1 MKQAIS
7 CLSAVA
13 DCVISAPSYGKVWH
27 FFCASAALSSSSFF
41 TAAFSRKCWLEGK
54 LRCCQL
60 QEDAETW
67 FHALCRLHGFK
78 PKELPKFCSQETPE
92 VHLNLRLLGLYQKY
106 LMPELEQ
113 EMLEKCRQDDWISLA
128 LEDEGEILPIFQQ
141 LQLLGLLQDLLGSW
155 CSSQPQLMAGPL
167 QWWLRS
173 TRDVRV
179 VESPEVSDLVVS
191 DIFLKQSEDM
201 LLLLAELNLL
211 DVLEHCDSWCWLEE
225 KHVNQLFTEDS
236 LMPLTQLTSLRQEL
250 RSARFCQP
258 AVALLLQPF
267 PRLRADLLDAWFDR
281 AGAWS
286 PEALAQWA
294 AAPGAMPKALLT
306 QQWQSL
312 AEADFQRF
320 LSLAPLE
327 QHDLSEELR
336 QHFLLCWR
344 QARSLPCAAEA
355 GQMYRLWTCRMVT
368 FHQLILWLLSLLCRP
383 WGCPK
388 RLAQSVQL
396 MKRKGQMEILKSVMS
411 GLLNEM
417 GYLFEAFKALVA
429 LQAFILKV
437 LWHILSRE
445 IEQSTAAF
453 GATNTL
459 RWSSEAFMQ
468 VLANAPRHGLRGE
481 KVLTFS
487 FFFAR

>member
-1 MKQAIS
+1 MEIAQVTQHEAGQV

-13 DCVISAPSYGKVWH
+13 DCVISAGPNYSKVWH

-41 TAAFSRKCWLEGK
+41 TAAFSRKCWLEGQ
-54 LRCCQL
+54 LRCIHL
-60 QEDAETW
+60 PEDAETW
-67 FHALCRLHGFK
+67 CHALCRLHGLK

-92 VHLNLRLLGLYQKY
+92 VHLDVRLLGLYQKY

-113 EMLEKCRQDDWISLA
+113 EMLEKCRQDDWISMA
-128 LEDEGEILPIFQQ
+128 LEDQGEILPIFQH
-141 LQLLGLLQDLLGSW
+141 LQLMGVLEDLLGSW

-179 VESPEVSDLVVS
+179 VKKTQEVADLVVS

-201 LLLLAELNLL
+201 LLLLADLNLL
-211 DVLEHCDSWCWLEE
+211 DLLEHCDSWCWLEE
-225 KHVNQLFTEDS
+225 IQVNQLFTEDS

-250 RSARFCQP
+250 RHTRFCQP

-267 PRLRADLLDAWFDR
+267 PRLRADLLDAWFEDQPS
-281 AGAWS
+281 APWMS

-294 AAPGAMPKALLT
+294 RAPGAMPKELLT

-312 AEADFQRF
+312 SKENFQRF

-336 QHFLLCWR
+336 QHFLQCWR
-344 QARSLPCAAEA
+344 QAQSLPCAAEA
-355 GQMYRLWTCRMVT
+355 GQMYRLWTCRMAT
-368 FHQLILWLLSLLCRP
+368 FHQLILWLLCLLCRP

-388 RLAQSVQL
+388 RLAQSVHL
-396 MKRKGQMEILKSVMS
+396 STKRRGQMEILKSVMS
-411 GLLNEM
+411 GVLNEI
-417 GYLFEAFKALVA
+417 GYLFEALKALVA
-429 LQAFILKV
+429 VQAFILKV

-445 IEQSTAAF
+445 IEQGCS
-453 GATNTL
+453 
-459 RWSSEAFMQ
+459 
-468 VLANAPRHGLRGE
+468 
-481 KVLTFS
+481 
-487 FFFAR
+487 